1 MKNDSSYSQTLVILN
16 PAANC
21 GDMAKYRALIHQH
34 IAQEQADYVE
44 TQRPGDAKDLSLR
57 AASDNRA
64 IIVVGG
70 DGSINEAANG
80 ILLANKR
87 VPLGIVAAGSG
98 NDFAWN
104 TLKLPKD
111 PLAAIERAFHGR
123 LLNVDAG
130 KVNGRYVA
138 NGFSVGLDADIACAV
153 DEMKRFPLLRGSQL
167 YYLAA
172 LRQLLF
178 GYHCCPWLTIT
189 VDDSNDGVIEQRY
202 ILVAVSNGPAYGA
215 GFHINP
221 NADCCDGFFDVCTVD
236 YTHVL
241 RVLRLFPSVKKG
253 RHVGE
258 PEVHFTRVKRIR
270 ITSQAEVHMQVDGET
285 TTVTQVNAEIIPGAL
300 CVRV

>member
-1 MKNDSSYSQTLVILN
+1 MENDVFHNPPLVILN

-21 GDMAKYRALIHQH
+21 GNMAKYRTLLQQYL
-34 IAQEQADYVE
+34 AQEQADYVE
-44 TQRPGDAKDLSLR
+44 TQKPGEAKDLALH
-57 AASDNRA
+57 AASDDRA
-64 IIVVGG
+64 VIVVGG
-70 DGSINEAANG
+70 DGSINEVVNG

-87 VPLGIVAAGSG
+87 VPLGIIAAGSG

-123 LLNVDAG
+123 LLNVDVG
-130 KVNGRYVA
+130 RVNGRYVA

-153 DEMKRFPLLRGSQL
+153 DGMKNLPLLRGSKL

-178 GYHCCPWLTIT
+178 GYHRCPWLTIT
-189 VDDSNDGVIEQRY
+189 MDDSAEDVLEQRY
-202 ILVAVSNGPAYGA
+202 VLVAVSNGPAYGA

-236 YTHVL
+236 YTSIL

-253 RHVGE
+253 QHVGE
-258 PEVHFTRVKRIR
+258 PEVHFTRVKRIS
-270 ITSQAEVHMQVDGET
+270 ITSKIGVHMQVDGET
-285 TTVTQVNAEIIPGAL
+285 TTITQLEAEIIPGAL
-300 CVRV
+300 CIRV